1 MALLKNILSNISQSK
16 YTMTFYFVNNN
27 VQYRKIN
34 IYLFY
39 SEFFLKNYD
48 TNI

>member
-1 MALLKNILSNISQSK
+1 MALLKNILNNISQSK

-34 IYLFY
+34 I
-39 SEFFLKNYD
+39 FLIGEKL
-48 TNI
+48 